1 MKATQFRS
9 NERVVHLV
17 LTYLGVTGI
26 AGLFLPFVY
35 GVSPVAAVFQQDLWL
50 LAYPFFLAPL
60 AVAASLRW
68 IMSGSFSRVERA
80 LAYLLSG
87 AMVAGTALLYVSSGG
102 WPEGIHD
109 WLTFFVPPM
118 TLVLGAYVLF
128 RNSRKLWC
136 REFNPVLAMETAY
149 LANVL
154 LCLIAFFRDWQV
166 GAYFVL
172 VAASVFVLQIILV
185 SVQRTKMGLEAH
197 A

>member
-1 MKATQFRS
+1 MNATQFRL
-9 NERVVHLV
+9 NERVVHMV
-17 LTYLGVTGI
+17 LTFLGMTGI

-35 GVSPVAAVFQQDLWL
+35 GVSPAAAASQKDLWL
-50 LAYPFFLAPL
+50 LALPFFLAPL
-60 AVAASLRW
+60 AIAASLRW

-80 LAYLLSG
+80 LAYVFSA
-87 AMVAGTALLYVSSGG
+87 AMAASTALLYVSSEG
-102 WPEGIHD
+102 WPVGIQD
-109 WLTFFVPPM
+109 WLSFFVPPV
-118 TLVLGAYVLF
+118 TLLLGAYFLL

-136 REFNPVLAMETAY
+136 KDFNPVLAIETAY

-172 VAASVFVLQIILV
+172 VTASVFVLQIILV